1 MFQVLFLVY
10 VSLMLTEYIA
20 IAMKQATY
28 ELLEDNTYYG
38 EIPVCEGVWSN
49 HSTLEGCRDELQNTL
64 EGWII
69 LGLQKRHF
77 LPILNGIDL
86 NLKEKVA

>member
-1 MFQVLFLVY
+1 
-10 VSLMLTEYIA
+10 
-20 IAMKQATY
+20 
-28 ELLEDNTYYG
+28 
-38 EIPVCEGVWSN
+38 N

>member
-1 MFQVLFLVY
+1 
-10 VSLMLTEYIA
+10 MLTEYIA

-38 EIPVCEGVWSN
+38 EIPVCGGVWSN

-69 LGLQKRHF
+69 LGLQKGHF
-77 LPILNGIDL
+77 LPVLDGIDL